1 MNFKDFLLAQVFFC
15 KKKKCFG
22 IRLTPILIVLSVFTI
37 ALAIGAYV
45 RRSRIREENRF
56 IIEFWM
62 LFKSIKEP
70 VNQLK

>member
-45 RRSRIREENRF
+45 RRSRIPEGVRRKDF
-56 IIEFWM
+56 
-62 LFKSIKEP
+62 
-70 VNQLK
+70 